1 MLVVDQLDDVRY
13 GWEFMVKVLGADFAS
28 FQAKNDF
35 TNNVLQT
42 NQIKFQNNRIL
53 SINAEIDKLVES
65 LNELKIH
72 NLGEEQLKGFVAEE
86 WHAGTFN
93 IDAITK
99 ASEHRAWTLKD
110 NGYGSVDIDTNFN
123 KQYSLKYSNTAK
135 DAEKMQALLDKNTG
149 ISKYHS
155 QERLIA
161 EEQLDDAKAIARRR
175 EIKNILTRTEVANSH
190 KETREHLIGKV
201 SDDSGVESKSLSIKE
216 SKKIAKE
223 INQDGFEAEK
233 HGFKK
238 EELLKEIRI
247 NYVNQAMKAGLTAA
261 SITAIT
267 QLVPELYKA
276 IDYLIKNGEINL
288 NNVKQSSEKLI
299 TSTGESFLR
308 GSIAYTVEI
317 GIQNGLFGEA
327 LQTVSP
333 SVIGSMVTIILGTI
347 KNSILVATG
356 KITANQMGGYF
367 VDSIIIS
374 SGYIVSME
382 LGGIIVQAICP
393 ELPMIGYAIGSLLGC
408 SLSVAYSIG
417 KKNLISFCVDS
428 GFTCFGLVDQNYEL
442 PEEILSRLGVD
453 YIPIPKADILTTGIN
468 RISTE
473 EQIEYKQ
480 FETIDIQILKRGIIG
495 INKIGYTF

>member
-1 MLVVDQLDDVRY
+1 M
-13 GWEFMVKVLGADFAS
+13 
-28 FQAKNDF
+28 
-35 TNNVLQT
+35 
-42 NQIKFQNNRIL
+42 
-53 SINAEIDKLVES
+53 
-65 LNELKIH
+65 NELKIH

-93 IDAITK
+93 IDAIIK
-99 ASEHRAWTLKD
+99 ASEHRAWTLKKD

-135 DAEKMQALLDKNTG
+135 DAEQMQALLDKNTG

-327 LQTVSP
+327 LQ
-333 SVIGSMVTIILGTI
+333 
-347 KNSILVATG
+347 K
-356 KITANQMGGYF
+356 QY
-367 VDSIIIS
+367 
-374 SGYIVSME
+374 
-382 LGGIIVQAICP
+382 
-393 ELPMIGYAIGSLLGC
+393 LL
-408 SLSVAYSIG
+408 LS
-417 KKNLISFCVDS
+417 
-428 GFTCFGLVDQNYEL
+428 
-442 PEEILSRLGVD
+442 
-453 YIPIPKADILTTGIN
+453 
-468 RISTE
+468 
-473 EQIEYKQ
+473 
-480 FETIDIQILKRGIIG
+480 
-495 INKIGYTF
+495 

>member
-1 MLVVDQLDDVRY
+1 MNQLDDVRY
-13 GWEFMVKVLGADFAS
+13 GWEFMAKVLGADFAS
-28 FQAKNDF
+28 FQAQNDF
-35 TNNVLQT
+35 TNNALQN
-42 NQIKFQNNRIL
+42 NQIKFENNRIL

-65 LNELKIH
+65 LNELKTH

-110 NGYGSVDIDTNFN
+110 NAYGSVDIDTNFN

-135 DAEKMQALLDKNTG
+135 DAEQMQALLDKNTG

-216 SKKIAKE
+216 SKQIAKE

-233 HGFKK
+233 HGLKK
-238 EELLKEIRI
+238 EVLLKEIRI

-276 IDYLIKNGEINL
+276 IDYLIKNGEI
-288 NNVKQSSEKLI
+288 Q
-299 TSTGESFLR
+299 
-308 GSIAYTVEI
+308 
-317 GIQNGLFGEA
+317 
-327 LQTVSP
+327 
-333 SVIGSMVTIILGTI
+333 
-347 KNSILVATG
+347 KN
-356 KITANQMGGYF
+356 F
-367 VDSIIIS
+367 IS
-374 SGYIVSME
+374 D
-382 LGGIIVQAICP
+382 
-393 ELPMIGYAIGSLLGC
+393 
-408 SLSVAYSIG
+408 
-417 KKNLISFCVDS
+417 F
-428 GFTCFGLVDQNYEL
+428 
-442 PEEILSRLGVD
+442 
-453 YIPIPKADILTTGIN
+453 
-468 RISTE
+468 
-473 EQIEYKQ
+473 
-480 FETIDIQILKRGIIG
+480 
-495 INKIGYTF
+495 

>member
-1 MLVVDQLDDVRY
+1 MIVVLNQNLY
-13 GWEFMVKVLGADFAS
+13 LS
-28 FQAKNDF
+28 KN
-35 TNNVLQT
+35 Q
-42 NQIKFQNNRIL
+42 
-53 SINAEIDKLVES
+53 
-65 LNELKIH
+65 
-72 NLGEEQLKGFVAEE
+72 
-86 WHAGTFN
+86 
-93 IDAITK
+93 
-99 ASEHRAWTLKD
+99 
-110 NGYGSVDIDTNFN
+110 
-123 KQYSLKYSNTAK
+123 
-135 DAEKMQALLDKNTG
+135 
-149 ISKYHS
+149 
-155 QERLIA
+155 
-161 EEQLDDAKAIARRR
+161 
-175 EIKNILTRTEVANSH
+175 
-190 KETREHLIGKV
+190 
-201 SDDSGVESKSLSIKE
+201 
-216 SKKIAKE
+216 KKIAKE

-453 YIPIPKADILTTGIN
+453 YIPIPKADILTTDIN